1 MRISRRRTVPATVFL
16 TIYGLLSSLGAS
28 PAQDAAKAPQAKA
41 GDAVFAFFSS
51 SATVNPTGDPTQ
63 QPTYL
68 SSLSPR
74 LNTENQIFAYVYNP
88 SARAQVVDVVLQA
101 GDDAARVELSRTA
114 ESVTVPSKE
123 TKRIAFAP
131 LKSPAPPVPAAPVA
145 PEKAKADE
153 KEGVKPRGVAL
164 PANAN
169 LYLRVVLKG
178 AKLDEKGKEDNSV
191 NNINRNFRSESFSYT
206 VASVNNSATVAVTY
220 KSNVRRLTNAPVKLR
235 LDARADLNPQLKP
248 ASLLKGTFEAEL
260 PPQDDMENS
269 TDDKYKAVTAT
280 LVVEGV
286 EFESGVKSKATLGVT
301 IDGYDRAFLF
311 ETDFNGSNAKL
322 EGTDKLVPHARLSSY
337 AQVPGKPVTIAV
349 EADGAKPDQPVELL
363 VDRVGKGEF
372 DVLRKFPTDRS
383 REVFLFVGEDG
394 AVGLTPVVKDWTVEF
409 PTAQVAGKRAFA
421 VRIAVRMADADR
433 DAEIKKLP
441 KQVLVVDRTPPV
453 GVAIVTKPTK
463 DQLLVGKVLNLSAVG
478 TDPDSGI
485 DRVYFFTG
493 ETPPALDGKPAPGS
507 RVIPGQLGKALL
519 ASTYT
524 TVEPFRLPEVKGEV
538 RVGVIA
544 FNKVG
549 LSTVSDLT
557 LYVRTPPVPP
567 EKPTTGSIVGR
578 AVQAGRPQPGL
589 PVSLTN
595 AAGKVVKETKSDDL
609 GKFEFKDLP
618 PGSYTVAAVK
628 KADANAGGKVTV
640 EVKADKD
647 PTQIKELVI
656 KR

>member
-1 MRISRRRTVPATVFL
+1 MRISRRRTVPATVFMA
-16 TIYGLLSSLGAS
+16 ICGLLASLGAS

-51 SATVNPTGDPTQ
+51 SPAFTPTGDPTR

-74 LNTENQIFAYVYNP
+74 LNTENQIFAYVHNP

-101 GDDAARVELSRTA
+101 GDDAVRVELSRVA
-114 ESVTVPSKE
+114 ESVTVGSKE

-131 LKSPAPPVPAAPVA
+131 LKSPAPPVAAAPVA
-145 PEKAKADE
+145 PDKAKADE
-153 KEGVKPRGVAL
+153 KEAVKPRGVVL

-206 VASVNNSATVAVTY
+206 VASVNNSATVTVKY
-220 KSNVRRLTNAPVKLR
+220 ESNVRRLTNAPVKLR
-235 LDARADLNPQLKP
+235 LDVRADLNPQLKP

-260 PPQDDMENS
+260 PPHDDVENPA
-269 TDDKYKAVTAT
+269 DDKYKPVTAT

-286 EFESGVKSKATLGVT
+286 EFEAGVKSKATLGVT

-311 ETDFNGSNAKL
+311 ETDFNGSDTKL

-349 EADGAKPDQPVELL
+349 EADGGKPDQPVELL
-363 VDRVGKGEF
+363 VDRVGDGKKF

-383 REVFLFVGEDG
+383 REVFAFVGEDG
-394 AVGLTPVVKDWTVEF
+394 AVALTPVVKDWTVEF

-421 VRIAVRMADADR
+421 VRIGDPDIA
-433 DAEIKKLP
+433 KLP

-463 DQLLVGKVLNLSAVG
+463 DQLLVGKLLNLSAVG

-507 RVIPGQLGKALL
+507 RVIPGRAGKALL
-519 ASTYT
+519 ASTYA

-609 GKFEFKDLP
+609 GKFEFKELP

>member
-1 MRISRRRTVPATVFL
+1 MRISRRRTVPATVFMA
-16 TIYGLLSSLGAS
+16 ICGLLSSLGAS

-51 SATVNPTGDPTQ
+51 SPTFNPTGDPTQ

-74 LNTENQIFAYVYNP
+74 LNAENQIFAYVYNP

-101 GDDAARVELSRTA
+101 GDDAVRVELSRVA
-114 ESVTVPSKE
+114 ESVTVASKE
-123 TKRIAFAP
+123 SKRIAFAP
-131 LKSPAPPVPAAPVA
+131 LKSVAPPAPAAPVA
-145 PEKAKADE
+145 PEKAKGDE
-153 KEGVKPRGVAL
+153 KEVVKPRGVQL

-178 AKLDEKGKEDNSV
+178 EKLIEKGKEDNSV
-191 NNINRNFRSESFSYT
+191 NNINRNFRSESFSYA
-206 VASVNNSATVAVTY
+206 VASVNNSATVTVKY
-220 KSNVRRLTNAPVKLR
+220 ESNVRRLTNAPVKIR
-235 LDARADLNPQLKP
+235 LDVRADLNPQLKP
-248 ASLLKGTFEAEL
+248 ASLFKGTFEAEL
-260 PPQDDMENS
+260 PPHDDLHNP
-269 TDDKYKAVTAT
+269 TDDTYKPVTAT

-311 ETDFNGSNAKL
+311 ETDFNGSDTKL

-337 AQVPGKPVTIAV
+337 AQVPGKPVTMAV
-349 EADGAKPDQPVELL
+349 EADGAKADQPVELV

-394 AVGLTPVVKDWTVEF
+394 AVALTPVVKDWTVEF
-409 PTAQVAGKRAFA
+409 PTAQVAGKRTFA
-421 VRIAVRMADADR
+421 VRIGGTAI
-433 DAEIKKLP
+433 ETLP

-453 GVAIVTKPTK
+453 GVSIVTKPTK
-463 DQLLVGKVLNLSAVG
+463 DQLLVGRLLNLSAVG

-567 EKPTTGSIVGR
+567 EKPTTGSIIGR

-595 AAGKVVKETKSDDL
+595 AAGKIVKETKSDDL

>member
-1 MRISRRRTVPATVFL
+1 MRISRRRTVPATVFMA
-16 TIYGLLSSLGAS
+16 ICGLLTSLGAS
-28 PAQDAAKAPQAKA
+28 PAQDAVKAPQAKA

-51 SATVNPTGDPTQ
+51 SATFNPTGDPTQ

-74 LNTENQIFAYVYNP
+74 LNTENQVFAYVYNP

-101 GDDAARVELSRTA
+101 GDDAVRVELSRVA
-114 ESVTVPSKE
+114 ESVTVASKE

-131 LKSPAPPVPAAPVA
+131 LKSVAPPAPAAPVA
-145 PEKAKADE
+145 LEKAKGDE
-153 KEGVKPRGVAL
+153 KEVVKPRGVQL

-178 AKLDEKGKEDNSV
+178 EKLIEKGKEEISV
-191 NNINRNFRSESFSYT
+191 NNINRNFRSESLSYA
-206 VASVNNSATVAVTY
+206 VASVNNSATVTVKY
-220 KSNVRRLTNAPVKLR
+220 ESNVRRLTNAPVKLR
-235 LDARADLNPQLKP
+235 LDVRADLNPQLKP

-260 PPQDDMENS
+260 PPHDDLTNP
-269 TDDKYKAVTAT
+269 TDDKYKPVTAT

-311 ETDFNGSNAKL
+311 ETDFNGSDTKL

-349 EADGAKPDQPVELL
+349 EADGAKPDQPVELV

-394 AVGLTPVVKDWTVEF
+394 AVALTPVVKDWTVEF

-421 VRIAVRMADADR
+421 VRIGA
-433 DAEIKKLP
+433 AEIKTLP

-453 GVAIVTKPTK
+453 DVAIVTKPTK
-463 DQLLVGKVLNLSAVG
+463 DQLLVGRLLNLSAVG

-519 ASTYT
+519 ASTYS

-549 LSTVSDLT
+549 LSTVADLT

-567 EKPTTGSIVGR
+567 EKPTTGSIIGR

-618 PGSYTVAAVK
+618 PGSYTVSAVK

-640 EVKADKD
+640 EVKADKN